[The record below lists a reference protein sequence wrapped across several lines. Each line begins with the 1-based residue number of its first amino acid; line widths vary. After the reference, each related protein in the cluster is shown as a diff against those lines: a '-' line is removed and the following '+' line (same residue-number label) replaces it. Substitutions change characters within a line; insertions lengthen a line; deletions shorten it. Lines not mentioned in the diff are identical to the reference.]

1 MKEAKAAQP
10 IESKEQTQQVSGA
23 RRGYILG
30 LLTFIWAL
38 SFLDR
43 NVLSMVLDPIKKEFA
58 LSDTMLG
65 AMVGLGFA
73 LVYLILSIPVARIAD
88 RRARTP
94 VIAIGLIVWSVMTT
108 LGGVAR
114 SALQVLIFRMGVG
127 VGESAS
133 TAPALSLIGD
143 YFPKDKRP
151 LATSIYNMAPNLGL
165 YFGFLIGGIV
175 TQHYGWRAAFFFA
188 GIPGLI
194 TAALLYFTVKEP
206 ARGLS
211 DGSHVDTKFYTLG
224 TTINYFLRD
233 KTLLLVLAG
242 ACLTAFTNFA
252 GLTWSPSF
260 FRRVHHLTGTQ
271 LGLLVGTVI
280 GGSGIIGGI
289 IAGIAT
295 TALSKGRD
303 RWKILIPGFMLIAA
317 APVLVF
323 QLLPNSLV
331 VSLIFLFIAQLLTG
345 PANGLQFAIVQ
356 SVVKV
361 RMRAFASSLHF
372 ICANLFGMALAPLF
386 IGMLNDAL
394 SPRFG
399 TFAVRYSLLTMIP
412 SSILAGLFLIWG
424 ARYITGD
431 IKVALEEGA
440 ETKSARSA

>member
-1 MKEAKAAQP
+1 MKANGSTKQ
-10 IESKEQTQQVSGA
+10 KEEMQQVSAA
-23 RRGYILG
+23 RRGYVLG

-58 LSDTMLG
+58 LTDTMLG
-65 AMVGLGFA
+65 AMIGLGFA
-73 LVYLILSIPVARIAD
+73 LVYLILSIPVARLAD
-88 RRARTP
+88 RKARTP
-94 VIAIGLIVWSVMTT
+94 IIGIGLVIWSVMTT

-114 SALQVLIFRMGVG
+114 SAVQVLIFRMGVG

-133 TAPALSLIGD
+133 TAPALSLIAD
-143 YFPKDKRP
+143 YFPKDRRP

-194 TAALLYFTVKEP
+194 TAILLYTTVKEP
-206 ARGLS
+206 PRGLS
-211 DGSHVDTKFYTLG
+211 DGVKVDTKFYTLG
-224 TTINYFLRD
+224 NTIGYFLRD

-252 GLTWSPSF
+252 GLTWNPSF
-260 FRRVHHLTGTQ
+260 FRRVHHLNGYQ
-271 LGLLVGTVI
+271 LGLIVGTVI

-289 IAGIAT
+289 IAGVVT
-295 TALSKGRD
+295 SALSKGRD
-303 RWKILIPGFMLIAA
+303 RWKILIPGFMLIVAG
-317 APVLVF
+317 PVMVF

-331 VSLIFLFIAQLLTG
+331 VCLIFLFIAQCLTG
-345 PANGLQFAIVQ
+345 PANGLQFAVVQ

-372 ICANLFGMALAPLF
+372 ICANLFGMAIAPLVVG
-386 IGMLNDAL
+386 IVNDAL
-394 SPRFG
+394 TPRFG
-399 TFAVRYSLLTMIP
+399 AFAVRYSLLMMIP

-424 ARYITGD
+424 ARHITGD
-431 IKVALEEGA
+431 VRTALEEG
-440 ETKSARSA
+440 TQTGQARTAA